1 MEKFSKSDKTEYCD
15 LYNIGDMAERD
26 SGHSIVPIIT
36 KSIILVLLLFIGV
49 SFAMAENQRYVVS
62 SKEGKAR
69 VIPVEQEGENW
80 KYIKGAREIYLENG
94 TEFEGFE
101 IHPDKKWNYKGSPY
115 ISRDNLIIIH
125 EGKHYLLPLPEKN
138 IKPVDENGETT
149 SDLGVRNYLSNTWL
163 GDFYRTWTPGLIAL
177 ICAFISVIFWLRRFF
192 KERVSNFVRY
202 CFAIPVCII
211 SLLEIGAAFSLGT
224 DAAWWVNPEDVG
236 YWIATP
242 LLIPYSLV
250 AVLMVFSYKEYRFV
264 GQVNGV
270 ANIII
275 TVLLIIGTI
284 LTVISIIFVVINFL
298 FAACLLIGA
307 GWMFSGFTTK
317 DSDGGSTH
325 FSPLGTY
332 KTDKYGNTKRIE

>member
-1 MEKFSKSDKTEYCD
+1 MSKSRKDHESVNFNYSHAGIFVGRLTNPPVSAGLRK
-15 LYNIGDMAERD
+15 L
-26 SGHSIVPIIT
+26 V
-36 KSIILVLLLFIGV
+36 ILMLLLFVGI
-49 SFAMAENQRYVVS
+49 SSAMAENQRYVVS

-149 SDLGVRNYLSNTWL
+149 ADLGVRNYLSNSWL

-192 KERVSNFVRY
+192 KEKVSCFVRY

-250 AVLMVFSYKEYRFV
+250 AVLMVFSYKEYLFV

-307 GWMFSGFTTK
+307 GWMFSGINTK
-317 DSDGGSTH
+317 DNDGGSTN
-325 FSPLGTY
+325 FGPLGTY
-332 KTDKYGNTKRIE
+332 KTDKYGNTKRID